1 MLKQLKLRNRILISY
16 ILPFI
21 SLLVA
26 SGLTLWNA
34 NRVKDT
40 FEAIKKIDKEILE
53 SHKLEN
59 SVNAMI
65 LGVRGHVINPSDVYI
80 KEYRHGSK
88 DFTEVMTTLEESE
101 AIIQENEVE
110 QERFFQELIIL
121 GEQIQEDGDNII
133 RLVQQGKQQEATA
146 IAINEVGSEL
156 DRQLVALY
164 AQLDE
169 SEQQEITQKVTQKIA
184 KAEDTLNTL
193 VWVFLIGALGLGTL
207 STAIALIIASKATQT
222 ILQAIGKISSF
233 SNQIAVTVEEQ
244 ERNANLQAASVNET
258 TTAIDELEATS
269 KQSAEQANAAAKA
282 SEQVF
287 QLADNGNQAVEE
299 TLGEMTNLRSKVTA
313 IAEQIMQ
320 LSEQTI
326 QIGNISGLVSDLAN
340 QTNILALNAAV
351 EAVRAGEHGRGFS
364 VVAAEIRKLADQ
376 SKNSAENIRT
386 LVAEI
391 QHKINSAV
399 MVTDE
404 GSKTVNSGIQS
415 ANRTA
420 ESFAGVAEAV
430 NNMVIN
436 NQQISLNTKQQVQ
449 AIQQVVEAM
458 NNINL
463 GAKETAISISQT
475 KEGTSQL
482 NEATVNLQGIV

>member
-40 FEAIKKIDKEILE
+40 FEAIKQIDKEILE
-53 SHKLEN
+53 THKLEN
-59 SVNAMI
+59 AVNAMI

-101 AIIQENEVE
+101 VIIQENEAE
-110 QERFFQELIIL
+110 QEKYFQELIIL

-404 GSKTVNSGIQS
+404 GSKTVNSGIQT

-463 GAKETAISISQT
+463 GAKETAIGISQT

>member
-1 MLKQLKLRNRILISY
+1 MLKEIKLRNRILIGY
-16 ILPFI
+16 ILPLI
-21 SLLVA
+21 SLIGA
-26 SGLTLWNA
+26 SALTLWNS
-34 NRVKDT
+34 NRIKDVFQEVKRV
-40 FEAIKKIDKEILE
+40 DKEIVETNRLE
-53 SHKLEN
+53 VGLNEM
-59 SVNAMI
+59 V
-65 LGVRGHVINPSDVYI
+65 LGVRGYLIDPDDIYIN
-80 KEYRHGSK
+80 EYRQGSQ
-88 DFTEVMTTLEESE
+88 DFVAAVKALEQPGVITQTEQ
-101 AIIQENEVE
+101 QEYL
-110 QERFFQELIIL
+110 QELANL
-121 GEQIQEDGDNII
+121 GKQVQEDGDNLIN
-133 RLVQQGKQQEATA
+133 LVQEGKQQAAIEIAT
-146 IAINEVGSEL
+146 NEIGAEL
-156 DRQLVALY
+156 EQQ
-164 AQLDE
+164 QLD
-169 SEQQEITQKVTQKIA
+169 QNVTQNIA
-184 KAEDTLNTL
+184 SAEDTLNTL
-193 VWVFLIGALGLGTL
+193 VWGFLIGALGLGSL

-222 ILQAIGKISSF
+222 ILQAIGKISS
-233 SNQIAVTVEEQ
+233 SSSQIAVTVEEQ

-258 TTAIDELEATS
+258 TAAMDELEATS
-269 KQSAEQANAAAKA
+269 RQSAEQANAAALA
-282 SEQVF
+282 AEQVF
-287 QLADNGNQAVEE
+287 QLADHGNQAVEE
-299 TLGEMTNLRSKVTA
+299 TLGEMTNLRSKVSA

-351 EAVRAGEHGRGFS
+351 EAVRAGEHGKGFS

-404 GSKTVNSGIQS
+404 GSKTVNSNIQI

-436 NQQISLNTKQQVQ
+436 NQQISLNTRQQVQ

-463 GAKETAISISQT
+463 GAKETAIGISQT

-482 NEATVNLQGIV
+482 NEATMNLQGIV